1 MNREVIG
8 HNRVVSGELH
18 PFVYK
23 AVVGLTLWY
32 ILSAWMFFGG
42 WDYMGLLLAVVT
54 GFFLM
59 ATAIPVLLWLTWR
72 RHRNASAAQDYTG
85 TFRRWASGDFAV
97 WQGRLAGSE
106 AAVQVILPIAAVS
119 IGLMLI
125 GIVLAVVAHAGVP
138 PSYS

>member
-8 HNRVVSGELH
+8 HNRAVFGDLH
-18 PFVYK
+18 PLIYK
-23 AVVGLTLWY
+23 VVVGLALWFV
-32 ILSAWMFFGG
+32 LSAWVFFGG

-59 ATAIPVLLWLTWR
+59 AMAIPLLLWLTWW
-72 RHRNASAAQDYTG
+72 RHREPGAAESG
-85 TFRRWASGDFAV
+85 SSSFRHWASGDFAI

-119 IGLMLI
+119 IGLTLI
-125 GIVLAVVAHAGVP
+125 GIVLVVVAHGAGAGG
-138 PSYS
+138 